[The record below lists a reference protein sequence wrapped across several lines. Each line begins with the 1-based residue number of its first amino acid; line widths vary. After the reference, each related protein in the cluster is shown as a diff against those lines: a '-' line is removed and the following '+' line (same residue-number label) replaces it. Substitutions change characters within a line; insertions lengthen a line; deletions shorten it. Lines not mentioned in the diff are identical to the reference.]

1 MTNSAATGT
10 NQPETPA
17 TEILETNEC
26 WELLRGVSVG
36 RLAVVVEDHPDIF
49 PVNYKVDHGT
59 LVFRTGEGTKLHA
72 ALGDAPVA
80 IEADGVNA
88 DTGVAWSVVVKGQ
101 ASAVKLTQDVLDTV
115 GLLLFPWEAGQKDQ
129 FIRITPSKVTGRR
142 FKVTPPVTW
151 WSPLDDAPTARS
163 E

>member
-1 MTNSAATGT
+1 MTNSPSGT
-10 NQPETPA
+10 QQPETPA
-17 TEILETNEC
+17 TEILENNEC
-26 WELLRGVSVG
+26 WELLRGISVG
-36 RLAVVVEDHPDIF
+36 RLAVVVDGHPDIF

-59 LVFRTGEGTKLHA
+59 MVFRTGEGTKLHA

-88 DTGVAWSVVVKGQ
+88 ETGVAWSVVVKGQ

-142 FKVTPPVTW
+142 FTVTPPVTW
-151 WSPLDDAPTARS
+151 WTPLDEAPTARG

>member
-1 MTNSAATGT
+1 MSNSSST
-10 NQPETPA
+10 NQPSSPA
-17 TEILETNEC
+17 TEVLETNEC

-36 RLAVVVEDHPDIF
+36 RLAVVVDHHPDIF

-59 LVFRTGEGTKLHA
+59 MVFRTGEGTKLHA
-72 ALGDAPVA
+72 ALSDTPVA

-88 DTGVAWSVVVKGQ
+88 ETGVAWSVVVKGQ
-101 ASAVKLTQDVLDTV
+101 ATAVSLTQEVLDTI

-129 FIRITPSKVTGRR
+129 FIRIIPSVVTGRR
-142 FKVTPPVTW
+142 FKVTPPDTW
-151 WSPLDDAPTARS
+151 WTPLDEAPTARG

>member
-1 MTNSAATGT
+1 MSNSSST
-10 NQPETPA
+10 NQPSSPA

-36 RLAVVVEDHPDIF
+36 RLAVVVDHHPDIF

-59 LVFRTGEGTKLHA
+59 MVFRTGEGTKLHA
-72 ALGDAPVA
+72 ALSDTPVA
-80 IEADGVNA
+80 IEADGVNPE
-88 DTGVAWSVVVKGQ
+88 TGVAWSVVVKGQ
-101 ASAVKLTQDVLDTV
+101 ATAVSLTQEVLDTI

-129 FIRITPSKVTGRR
+129 FIRIIPSSVTGRR
-142 FKVTPPVTW
+142 FMVTPPDTW
-151 WSPLDDAPTARS
+151 WTPMDGAPTARS

>member
-1 MTNSAATGT
+1 MSNPPTRP
-10 NQPETPA
+10 NQSGTPA
-17 TEILETNEC
+17 TEVLETNQC

-36 RLAVVVEDHPDIF
+36 RLAVVVGDHPDIF

-88 DTGVAWSVVVKGQ
+88 ETGEAWSVVVKGQ
-101 ASAVKLTQDVLDTV
+101 ASAVKLTQDVLDTI

-129 FIRITPSKVTGRR
+129 FIRIAPREVTGRR
-142 FKVTPPVTW
+142 FTVTPAVTW
-151 WSPLDDAPTARS
+151 WTPLDDATTARD